1 VPRPLIGDLARL
13 GLATA
18 AGLVL
23 VAAFTSYRIWAV
35 GQRDESGQQVDAV
48 VVLGAA
54 QYDGRPSPI
63 FEARLDHAVSLI
75 LNRTAP
81 YLVVTG
87 GRAPG
92 DRLSEADVAR
102 QYAVD
107 HGVPEESILA
117 EGTGTD
123 TLTSLRNVKEV
134 FDRQGFRRGLFVS
147 DRTHMLRV
155 LLIADDLGMEA
166 YGSPTRSSPVDRD
179 PLATVDAVV
188 HEVVGLAVYL
198 VTAR

>member
-13 GLATA
+13 GLATV
-18 AGLVL
+18 AGIAL
-23 VAAFTSYRIWAV
+23 VAAFASYRIWVV

-54 QYDGRPSPI
+54 QYDGSPSPI
-63 FEARLDHAVSLI
+63 FQARLDHAVSLV
-75 LNRTAP
+75 LNGVAP

-102 QYAVD
+102 QYALD
-107 HGVPEESILA
+107 HGVHEDRILA

-123 TLTSLRNVKEV
+123 TLMSLRNVKEL
-134 FDRQGFRRGLFVS
+134 FDRRDFRRGLFVS
-147 DRTHMLRV
+147 DRSHMLRV
-155 LLIADDLGMEA
+155 LLMAEDLGMEA
-166 YGSPTRSSPVDRD
+166 FGSPTRSSPVDRD
-179 PLATVDAVV
+179 PVATVDAVV
-188 HEVVGLAVYL
+188 HEIVGLAIYL
-198 VTAR
+198 VTAH

>member
-18 AGLVL
+18 IGIAL
-23 VAAFTSYRIWAV
+23 VAAFASYRIWAV

-63 FEARLDHAVSLI
+63 FEARLDHAVSLV
-75 LNRTAP
+75 LNGTAP

-92 DRLSEADVAR
+92 DRVTEADVAR
-102 QYAVD
+102 QYAID
-107 HGVPEESILA
+107 HGVPAESILA
-117 EGTGTD
+117 EETGTD
-123 TLTSLRNVKEV
+123 TLTSLRNVKAI
-134 FDRQGFRRGLFVS
+134 FDGEGFRRGLFVS

-155 LLIADDLGMEA
+155 LIIADDLGMEA

-179 PLATVDAVV
+179 AIATVDAVV

-198 VTAR
+198 LAAH

>member
-1 VPRPLIGDLARL
+1 VPRPLSGDLARL

-18 AGLVL
+18 IGIAL
-23 VAAFTSYRIWAV
+23 VAAFASYRIWAV

-63 FEARLDHAVSLI
+63 FQARLDHAVSLV
-75 LNRTAP
+75 LSGAAP

-92 DRLSEADVAR
+92 DRVTEADVAR
-102 QYAVD
+102 QYAID
-107 HGVPEESILA
+107 HGVPAESIFA
-117 EGTGTD
+117 EETGTD
-123 TLTSLRNVKEV
+123 TLTSLRNVKAI
-134 FDRQGFRRGLFVS
+134 FDGEGLRRGLFVS

-155 LLIADDLGMEA
+155 LIIADDLGMEA

-179 PLATVDAVV
+179 AIATIDAVV

-198 VTAR
+198 VTAH

>member
-1 VPRPLIGDLARL
+1 MPRPLIGDLARL
-13 GLATA
+13 GLATV
-18 AGLVL
+18 AGIAL
-23 VAAFTSYRIWAV
+23 VAAFASYRIWAV

-63 FEARLDHAVSLI
+63 FQARLDHAVSLV
-75 LNRTAP
+75 LNGTAP

-102 QYAVD
+102 QYAID
-107 HGVPEESILA
+107 QGVPEERILA

-123 TLTSLRNVKEV
+123 TLASLRNVKEL
-134 FDRQGFRRGLFVS
+134 FDRHHLRRGLFVS
-147 DRTHMLRV
+147 DRSHMLRV
-155 LLIADDLGMEA
+155 LLMADDLGMEA
-166 YGSPTRSSPVDRD
+166 FGSPTRSSPVDRD
-179 PLATVDAVV
+179 AVATVDAVV
-188 HEVVGLAVYL
+188 HEIVGLAVYL
-198 VTAR
+198 VTAH

>member
-13 GLATA
+13 GLATM
-18 AGLVL
+18 AGIAL
-23 VAAFTSYRIWAV
+23 VAGFTSYRVWAV
-35 GQRDESGQQVDAV
+35 GQRDESGQLVDAV

-63 FEARLDHAVSLI
+63 FGARLDHAVSLV
-75 LNRTAP
+75 LSGTAP
-81 YLVVTG
+81 YLIVTG
-87 GRAPG
+87 GRAVG

-107 HGVPEESILA
+107 QGVPPESILA

-123 TLTSLRNVKEV
+123 TLTSLRNVKEL

-188 HEVVGLAVYL
+188 HEIVGLAVYL

>member
-13 GLATA
+13 GLATV
-18 AGLVL
+18 AGIAV
-23 VAAFTSYRIWAV
+23 VAAFASYRIWAV

-63 FEARLDHAVSLI
+63 FEARLDHAVSLV
-75 LNRTAP
+75 LNGIAP

-102 QYAVD
+102 QYALD
-107 HGVPEESILA
+107 QGVPQENILA

-123 TLTSLRNVKEV
+123 TLTSLRNVKQV

-155 LLIADDLGMEA
+155 LLMADDLGMEA

-179 PLATVDAVV
+179 AVATADAVV
-188 HEVVGLAVYL
+188 HEIVGLAIYL
-198 VTAR
+198 LTAH